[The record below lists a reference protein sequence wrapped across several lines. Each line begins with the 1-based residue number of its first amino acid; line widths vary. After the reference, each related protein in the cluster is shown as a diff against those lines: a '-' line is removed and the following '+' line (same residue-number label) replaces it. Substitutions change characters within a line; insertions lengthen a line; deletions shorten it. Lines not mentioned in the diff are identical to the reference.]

1 MPNNNRD
8 IIVRVKSDASE
19 MLKGY
24 EQAIKE
30 LEKYSNKAQPF
41 NSMQSEIDE
50 LKKGINDLKK
60 NINSIG
66 STRIDSSQ
74 IDKLI
79 QKLDSQSEKIRELQK
94 NQKAIKINV
103 DESSGKK
110 AVETLQKADSLVKQL
125 TQTIKPL
132 QDLGL
137 NIDTNGL
144 NNATEKVKGFE
155 NQINR
160 LQKQLS
166 SLKNE
171 EVNPFDNI
179 SEGEAIDKLRAK
191 LKEYNELKNK
201 IQNGNFVNIREL
213 NDAKIKLGEFAK
225 EIDQISVQIKSEV
238 PEFDLFDLKTLETE
252 TAQAGKIIKSRINNL
267 YAEIGKTVSESELPK
282 VDVSNFTLKDGKIS
296 VPLQISSTLSE
307 LSGQITRLL
316 AEVQSKVW
324 SDNITLTIPLKFT
337 SSYKTQVNEE
347 LKEIQG
353 MVDKVGDVE
362 LKNDLTKQVENLTK
376 QLTER
381 DLRLEFKS
389 NIEEINKDVN
399 SNLNSIKKS
408 LREAKLYLYPEIEID
423 KKSQEKIQ
431 KTLDN
436 ISKALKINLGIENL
450 DINKLLNEE
459 EINKVRESFN
469 KLDIKI
475 SPKIALTDKD
485 ITNISNNLK
494 KQLNKLNISIDTSKL
509 ESGIKS
515 ALDNTII
522 DRWKS
527 KFISTID
534 EVVAKIEKAFGK
546 INNNN
551 FYEAM
556 KSWYNADTIMRDNR
570 VGVKTHNGRVD
581 TTQETTAYGE
591 LERVALVNSK
601 TNEILGDHLVDQAHS
616 VSGNIQEALKELS
629 SSIGRSAS
637 EFYDT
642 IIHSHPVS
650 NKTTKNGEVYKGVG
664 SNIAFSSQ
672 DLTTYKGMLQEGFK
686 KIMVESNGMINELD
700 LSSLSKK
707 LVEEIVQEY
716 ENATNNLIKT
726 YKERGRSIN
735 DLYDK
740 TNKTINH
747 TLNSNVL
754 NETLSSIIESKGLDS
769 SKYLKQYNIE
779 DLKLNVEDF
788 AKEEQEI
795 NNLVKLLMEMSS
807 ALTEINKNSIT
818 LDTGEITSQ
827 IKSLID
833 AVIELKKLFES
844 FSNNTF
850 NISTEPI
857 ERIISA
863 IDKMTIS
870 IQKAFGLATDADISN
885 QWEIIENKFK
895 SIADETGKINLVKQK
910 KEVKE
915 LIEEYDKYINMGG
928 QNTFGNLTDN
938 SKTISKLEK
947 QYEKL
952 NAAKQETEDIDKKDK
967 NTINLKVDIDQS
979 ELITQINNIVN
990 TINNTI
996 NSGDGVNKIEIL
1008 PEISETSAKE
1018 LNAFISNISSIDS
1031 NKLDSFYNV
1040 LNSIASVL
1048 KEISQIDNIS
1058 NIFNNINVKDNQ
1070 IKNLNQLPD
1079 ILKNI
1084 AKELNNIT
1092 LTTDSN
1098 NFLTQINNIIT
1109 QADALK
1115 DLSSILKETK
1125 SKIKEAAKAVG
1136 NDINTSNDSNQE
1148 FNKQNN
1154 DLVEVGKISEKV
1166 NNEIINSENEKQKEY
1181 KESANALETLKNAQ
1195 VGTAE
1200 AFRKTSDSF
1209 NNNFS
1214 DPNQQAKRFFEEYAK
1229 NIANN
1234 PGLAESKYSINTDS
1248 QGNFKSATIEYY
1260 NDNLKQTITETW
1272 KWHEAN
1278 EKIAGDMDR
1287 MVVTN
1292 INYKD
1297 SILQWEKA
1305 IDSSN
1310 SYLNKQ
1316 VEKLK
1321 DIQSL
1326 YDMDINPNTK
1336 KGIKNQEDLD
1346 VLRSKTEEIFRV
1358 INENIGTNITQEF
1371 KDNLTSMINDLE
1383 RTRKSFT
1390 DKEYGA
1396 TELSPKELSINKD
1409 IVGSQYDE
1417 LIAKTKSAG
1426 DYTSD
1431 LTNRLINAKKAI
1443 DNIGDSAGLKTASD
1457 QLKSFRTEFSKLK
1470 AENTD
1475 YNNNL
1480 SVINNYEKEVSKLI
1494 ELQAKQDFGNG
1505 EWGEQILVQSEKV
1518 EEAAEKARKAFDVIS
1533 NLLNENKINQ
1543 EQYGSASNLFD
1554 WAQNGSKQSLAKYAD
1569 AAIAY
1574 QEKVQNAIKET
1585 QVELSKLRNIDGT
1598 DVFQKMFANSSSYI
1612 DELNNKLLNNEIGL
1626 KEYNNEIKN
1635 LFNNLKGNENTIK
1648 VIEPKNIQAGITEMQ
1663 KLMNIMS
1670 QNKAEVK
1677 QLDEQN
1683 GKLTFTYTDQNRQLH
1698 NVIFAYDQITGSIKV
1713 LKNTTATAKSSIE
1726 KLFDSFAQ
1734 KWKNVFQYLT
1744 SFGTLYTV
1752 WNSFKQGFTYVR
1764 ELDTALTEM
1773 RKVSDETT
1781 QSLREFQE
1789 ASFDI
1794 ADSVGATAQVVQN
1807 STAEWMRLGESLEQ
1821 AAESAQVSNILLNV
1835 SEFEN
1840 IDDATESLVAM
1851 SQAYNEFDKIDIVDK
1866 LNNIGM

>member
-8 IIVRVKSDASE
+8 IIVRVKSDASK
-19 MLKGY
+19 MLKSY
-24 EQAIKE
+24 EKSIEE

-41 NSMQSEIDE
+41 NSMQSEINE
-50 LKKGINDLKK
+50 LKKGIIDLKN

-94 NQKAIKINV
+94 NQKAIKINI

-110 AVETLQKADSLVKQL
+110 AVETLQKADALVRQL

-171 EVNPFDNI
+171 KVNPFDNI

-238 PEFDLFDLKTLETE
+238 PEFDLFDLKTLESE

-267 YAEIGKTVSESELPK
+267 YAEIGKTVSESELPR
-282 VDVSNFTLKDGKIS
+282 VDVSNFILKDGKIS

-436 ISKALKINLGIENL
+436 ISKALRINLGIENL
-450 DINKLLNEE
+450 DVNKLLNED

-475 SPKIALTDKD
+475 SPKIELTDKD
-485 ITNISNNLK
+485 IEKISKNLE
-494 KQLNKLNISIDTSKL
+494 KQLKKLNITIDTSKL

-556 KSWYNADTIMRDNR
+556 KGWYNADTIMRDNR

-629 SSIGRSAS
+629 SSIGKSAS

-650 NKTTKNGEVYKGVG
+650 NKTTKNGEVYKGIG

-672 DLTTYKGMLQEGFK
+672 DLTAYKGMLQEGFK

-726 YKERGRSIN
+726 YEERGRSIN

-807 ALTEINKNSIT
+807 ALTEINKKSIT

-952 NAAKQETEDIDKKDK
+952 NAAKQEAEDIDKKDK
-967 NTINLKVDIDQS
+967 NDINLKVDINQA
-979 ELITQINNIVN
+979 ELITQINNVID
-990 TINNTI
+990 TI
-996 NSGDGVNKIEIL
+996 NSNGIKKIKITPEVS
-1008 PEISETSAKE
+1008 EISEKE
-1018 LNAFISNISSIDS
+1018 LNTFITNISNIDS
-1031 NKLDSFYNV
+1031 GKLDSFYTALNNIV
-1040 LNSIASVL
+1040 LVL
-1048 KEISQIDNIS
+1048 KEISQINNVS
-1058 NIFNNINVKDNQ
+1058 NIFSSINVKDNQ
-1070 IKNLNQLPD
+1070 IKNLEQLP
-1079 ILKNI
+1079 NI
-1084 AKELNNIT
+1084 IKSIAEELNNIT
-1092 LTTDSN
+1092 LTSDSN

-1115 DLSSILKETK
+1115 DLSSILKESK
-1125 SKIKEAAKAVG
+1125 SKIKDVSKAVKG
-1136 NDINTSNDSNQE
+1136 DTQASNNNQE
-1148 FNKQNN
+1148 TDKQKNA
-1154 DLVEVGKISEKV
+1154 LVEIGKTSEKI

-1234 PGLAESKYSINTDS
+1234 PGLAESKYSINTDN

-1316 VEKLK
+1316 LEKLK

-1326 YDMDINPNTK
+1326 YDTDINPNTK
-1336 KGIKNQEDLD
+1336 KGIRNQEDLD
-1346 VLRSKTEEIFRV
+1346 VLRSKTEEISRV
-1358 INENIGTNITQEF
+1358 IKENIGTNLTQEF
-1371 KDNLTSMINDLE
+1371 KDSLTSMINDLE

-1505 EWGEQILVQSEKV
+1505 KWGEQILVQSEKV
-1518 EEAAEKARKAFDVIS
+1518 EEAAEKAKKAFDVIS

-1773 RKVSDETT
+1773 RKVSDETIT
-1781 QSLREFQE
+1781 SLREFQE

-1851 SQAYNEFDKIDIVDK
+1851 SQAYQEFDKIDIVDK